1 MKSLFTKGQ
10 AAADK
15 IWNSRYFLPALL
27 LIAVAALLTDTNLAC
42 MFIYVLIIVLLLIF
56 SDDIMSIVAP
66 VFFILLMSVKY
77 YLDFSVL
84 TDYMWYAIVPVALA
98 VLFNLVYYRRP
109 FTRGKFTY
117 PLAAVT
123 VALLLGGCGV
133 ISAKEYFS
141 AVSLYYTLG
150 LGLAMLVLYTIIH
163 SRLANERKYVRTER
177 LAEIMYAAGI
187 LFSLI
192 IIAFYIANFQKFLD
206 RGSVLYYKPRNYATS
221 VFLMC
226 IPMGCLLVKR
236 SNLYLIGMALM
247 YAAMIL
253 AGSRSGLL
261 FGTLLLAVCAVYIYI
276 NNKNSRRLY
285 RWIMLV
291 LAIPACYF
299 AVKYIPALYSSRL
312 VDGNFISSGETR
324 VDYIRLGIENFLGN
338 PVFGIGIGNLK
349 DLEVFKAIVPGSIV
363 FYHNMII
370 QVINS
375 MGILGIATYGWHF
388 ALRAGLIL
396 KNRRID
402 SFAVFGLSYLGI
414 LLMSLTNPGIFCP
427 FPEAGLLVLIFALLE
442 KESEN
447 TKNILEEE
455 K

>member
-15 IWNSRYFLPALL
+15 IWNSRYFLPALMI
-27 LIAVAALLTDTNLAC
+27 IAVAALLTDANLVC
-42 MFIYVLIIVLLLIF
+42 MFTYVLIVVLLLIF
-56 SDDIMSIVAP
+56 SDDLMSIVAP
-66 VFFILLMSVKY
+66 IFFILLMSVKY
-77 YLDFSVL
+77 YVNFTVL

-98 VLFNLVYYRRP
+98 AIFNIVYYRRP
-109 FTRGKFTY
+109 VVRGRFTY

-123 VALLLGGCGV
+123 VALILGGCGV
-133 ISAKEYFS
+133 ISAKEYFK

-150 LGLAMLVLYTIIH
+150 LGLGMLVLYTLIR
-163 SRLANERKYVRTER
+163 SRLINERKYVRTER

-192 IIAFYIANFQKFLD
+192 IIAFYIANFEEFIES
-206 RGSVLYYKPRNYATS
+206 GSVLFYKPRNYATS
-221 VFLMC
+221 VLLMC
-226 IPMGCLLVKR
+226 IPMSCLMVKR
-236 SNLYLIGMALM
+236 SNIHLIGMALM

-253 AGSRSGLL
+253 SGSRSGLL
-261 FGTLLLAVCAVYIYI
+261 FGTPLFAACAVYVYVQ
-276 NNKNSRRLY
+276 NKDSRWLY

-312 VDGNFISSGETR
+312 IEGSFISSDETR
-324 VDYIRLGIENFLGN
+324 VDYIRLGLENFLGN
-338 PVFGIGIGNLK
+338 PVLGIGIGNVK
-349 DLEVFKAIVPGSIV
+349 DIEVFAAIVPGSIV

-370 QVINS
+370 QVISS
-375 MGILGIATYGWHF
+375 MGLVGVAAYAWHF
-388 ALRAGLIL
+388 IA
-396 KNRRID
+396 RIEIMWRSRQND
-402 SFAVFGLSYLGI
+402 RFAVFGLSYLGI
-414 LLMSLTNPGIFCP
+414 LMMSLTNPGIFCP